1 MNITSL
7 NEQFGHPEYLVF
19 ETDNHGQARVRL
31 STARSNLTLYLQ
43 GAQIT
48 SCFLPAASEPQY
60 PVADDLFWVSKS
72 SVYTKG
78 KSIRGG
84 IPICWPWFGP
94 HERPQDRPQHG
105 FARTSEFMVTS
116 ASVGNERSQITLKM
130 TRALPTFPEW
140 QLADAPGVDCEVRI
154 TLSEQLRMILTT
166 TNHLA
171 HNIEV
176 GSALH
181 SYFLVSDV
189 SQIQVPELQGIE
201 YLDKLQAYKVLVQD
215 QPLQVDREVDRVF
228 RHPPACISLIAA
240 LTEVSLALSAVQAR
254 AATWPGGVI
263 VPTFSWLGGRTGPF
277 SVQRRVRVTG
287 GASLISMMV
296 LRVSNALKPSGVR
309 YSSGFSGFS
318 SSI

>member
-228 RHPPACISLIAA
+228 RHPPACISLIDPG
-240 LTEVSLALSAVQAR
+240 LGRTIRIETTGTRNLVVWNPWTETAR
-254 AATWPGGVI
+254 AMRDLDDDGYPHMICLEPA
-263 VPTFSWLGGRTGPF
+263 
-277 SVQRRVRVTG
+277 
-287 GASLISMMV
+287 
-296 LRVSNALKPSGVR
+296 NALDQVQSLMPGEQHQLSQTI
-309 YSSGFSGFS
+309 SLTQ
-318 SSI
+318 